1 MIGKN
6 IFKAWFNSLRPVD
19 ILIIG
24 FTHILSLLSVM
35 FSFGS
40 LMSIFVVATNLLLAA
55 FIIQLGKTV
64 ENSQSSKGINFNKII
79 SRVQDWYPIP
89 MIYFIFKEVHFIIQG
104 SERAD
109 WDNIFIA
116 IDRIMFGADPTV
128 WLTQFAT
135 PLLTEIL
142 QIAYTSYY
150 FIMLAVGIE
159 LYVRR
164 DQEKFLFAVFTVVYG
179 FALSYLGY
187 IAFPAVGPRFTLHDF
202 YALNNELPGL
212 WLTNCLRDFINAG
225 ESIPKGSLNALALAQ
240 RDVFPSG
247 HTQMTILS
255 MYFAQRYKLKVR
267 YMIHLLGSLLIVG
280 TVYLRYHYVIDLIG
294 GVVFMIF
301 TIWSAPKLVRWWERL
316 KASPVDL

>member
-1 MIGKN
+1 MIGK
-6 IFKAWFNSLRPVD
+6 IKFKTWFHSLRPVD

-24 FTHILSLLSVM
+24 FTHILSLLSVIL
-35 FSFGS
+35 SFGTM
-40 LMSIFVVATNLLLAA
+40 MSVYIVATNLLLAA
-55 FIIQLGKTV
+55 FIIRLGKTV
-64 ENSQSSKGINFNKII
+64 ENSSSKII
-79 SRVQDWYPIP
+79 RGVQDWYPIP
-89 MIYFIFKEVHFIIQG
+89 IIYFIFKEVHFIILG
-104 SERAD
+104 SERGD

-116 IDRIMFGADPTV
+116 IDRAIFGVDPTV
-128 WLTQFAT
+128 WFTQFAT

-150 FIMLAVGIE
+150 FIMLAVGFE
-159 LYVRR
+159 LYIRK

-187 IAFPAVGPRFTLHDF
+187 LAFPAVGPRFTLHDF

-247 HTQMTILS
+247 HTQMTIL
-255 MYFAQRYKLKVR
+255 
-267 YMIHLLGSLLIVG
+267 
-280 TVYLRYHYVIDLIG
+280 
-294 GVVFMIF
+294 
-301 TIWSAPKLVRWWERL
+301 
-316 KASPVDL
+316 

>member
-1 MIGKN
+1 MIGK
-6 IFKAWFNSLRPVD
+6 IKLKPWFNSFRPVD

-35 FSFGS
+35 LSFGTITS
-40 LMSIFVVATNLLLAA
+40 VGIIVTNLLLAA
-55 FIIQLGKTV
+55 FIIRLGVTV
-64 ENSQSSKGINFNKII
+64 KNSPGKII
-79 SRVQDWYPIP
+79 HGIRDWYPIP
-89 MIYFIFKEVHFIIQG
+89 MIYFIFKEVHFIILG
-104 SERAD
+104 SERGD

-116 IDRIMFGADPTV
+116 IDRAIFGVDPTV

-187 IAFPAVGPRFTLHDF
+187 LAFPAIGPRFTLHDF

-212 WLTNCLRDFINAG
+212 WLTNCLRDFINVG
-225 ESIPKGSLNALALAQ
+225 ESIPRGSLNALALAQ

-267 YMIHLLGSLLIVG
+267 YLIHVFGSLLIIA
-280 TVYLRYHYVIDLIG
+280 TVYLRYHYFIDLIG
-294 GVVFMIF
+294 GIIFMIF
-301 TIWSAPKLVRWWERL
+301 TIWSAPKIVRLWERW
-316 KASPVDL
+316 KTIFPGSNV

>member
-1 MIGKN
+1 MIGKT
-6 IFKAWFNSLRPVD
+6 KCKSWFHSLRPVD

-24 FTHILSLLSVM
+24 YTHILSLLSIM

-40 LMSIFVVATNLLLAA
+40 LISIYIIATNLLVAA
-55 FIIQLGKTV
+55 FIIILGKTV
-64 ENSQSSKGINFNKII
+64 ANSKNNII
-79 SRVQDWYPIP
+79 SGIQDWYPIP

-128 WLTQFAT
+128 WLTQFAS

-142 QIAYTSYY
+142 QIAYTSYF
-150 FIMLAVGIE
+150 FIMLAIGIE
-159 LYVRR
+159 LYIRR
-164 DQEKFLFAVFTVVYG
+164 DQEKFLFAVFTVAYG

-187 IAFPAVGPRFTLHDF
+187 LAFPAVGPRFTLHDF

-212 WLTNCLRDFINAG
+212 WLTNSLRDFINAG

-267 YMIHLLGSLLIVG
+267 YLIHVFGSLLIIA

-294 GVVFMIF
+294 GVIFMIF
-301 TIWSAPKLVRWWERL
+301 TIWSAPKLVRWWEHW
-316 KASPVDL
+316 KISA